1 MRAVERKLSKAQ
13 IATIWLLIISL
24 VLAAACLTTVLVIKK
39 ISENNKGN
47 GQTVERPELKPGES
61 TYLNQMIAYPW
72 IEEGQILFVEL
83 KNKTGNFGLSRYPD
97 DQGSFLFHYYVDGKE
112 GAIPYTPPIV
122 GAEGEF
128 DYEDLYAVETG
139 DGYGMI
145 YYLTYLCSA
154 IGAPYFTERIELPS
168 ADTKEGAA
176 RREAL
181 LREYGLTRSESSTV
195 SFIYG
200 ERDKK
205 TGQIIEGTDEA
216 HVIIIGDKA
225 LSGVGYYFMVDG
237 RDYVYYTK
245 SEYFKY
251 ALAGFNEFIKGMLV
265 AEGLEGESVYGPY
278 LTTDF
283 KKWTGTVFKE
293 ESDRVFTSD
302 DAGYKNYE
310 NPNVVVNGSYYA
322 SVDKGLDFVPESG
335 DFSGYDTEESTS
347 LSFDLEALK
356 AHPDY
361 ERIKA
366 ALKGKNVG
374 SYDGNEILIT
384 LITELFQTEE
394 KKISFIDSENV
405 EYTYSVTKIESVLTD
420 TDEIT
425 SGITDSSHKLFK
437 VTYRYTVGGQT
448 VNYDCHGIIN
458 VGDLTSL
465 DADKFVGLEIGKEL
479 GADAV
484 TLTVEYTKDNSLK
497 STEKYVL
504 TGVTS
509 IFDEYGAVVNT
520 VTEDTYVTITYKRT
534 AGADAAKTG
543 SAIIRLADISDTD
556 KLAPLKTFL
565 LGKGK
570 GSYNEVIYNETFSYE
585 FMREF
590 VTYEISK
597 IEYFVANEI
606 IVSFRFRN
614 ASERDP
620 FYGDTFFENTLT
632 NEYRLYGLNSGSC
645 ETAVKLLGGIGKD
658 SNSAVGL
665 SGTTVAIGL
674 TLENMEKY
682 GLFAHRIYFEMP
694 RGIYDASED
703 LEGDNSND
711 MSDFGWISTLGFT
724 LYISDPVYDEDGSR
738 IRYIGSDMYDL
749 VAKVPSADFDFLE
762 YDFVDFWARKN
773 LVMMDI
779 TKLRGLKLEFGMQ
792 DLSGTYNFDVV
803 FKEAYGGYVG
813 DDYVIREEAFQG
825 SSPIEHEIVRVKA
838 AEGSFET
845 EFTKMFGN
853 EWGDISTLYD
863 HTIGGGKTA
872 YYPGTNDTLGAAYF
886 NSVYETLQ
894 LTRYFDYLTEDE
906 QTVGL
911 TGPRILRMHLRVDGK
926 EYYYTYDFYRLDDRR
941 IMVRFYR
948 SDADGNKIEHLGEVS
963 DYYVTT
969 FAFKK
974 LVNHY
979 IYLLN
984 GKEVDESVSYT

>member
-168 ADTKEGAA
+168 ADTEEGAA

-335 DFSGYDTEESTS
+335 DFSGYDTEENTS

-394 KKISFIDSENV
+394 KKLSFGESESV

-448 VNYDCHGIIN
+448 VKYDCHGIIDAA
-458 VGDLTSL
+458 DLTPA
-465 DADKFVGLEIGKEL
+465 DADKFVGLEIGKDL
-479 GADAV
+479 GAQAF
-484 TLTVEYTKDNSLK
+484 TFTVDYTNDNSLK

-534 AGADAAKTG
+534 AGTDAAKTG

-658 SNSAVGL
+658 SNSAIGL

-779 TKLRGLKLEFGMQ
+779 TKLQGMKLEFNMQ

-906 QTVGL
+906 QTAGL

-984 GKEVDESVSYT
+984 GKVVDEGVSYT

>member
-168 ADTKEGAA
+168 ADTEEGAA
-176 RREAL
+176 RRDAL

-394 KKISFIDSENV
+394 KKLSFGESESV
-405 EYTYSVTKIESVLTD
+405 EYTYNVTKIESVLTEI
-420 TDEIT
+420 DEIT

-465 DADKFVGLEIGKEL
+465 DADKFVGLEIGKDL
-479 GADAV
+479 GAHAF
-484 TLTVEYTKDNSLK
+484 TFTVDYTNDNSLK

-590 VTYEISK
+590 VTYEISR

-762 YDFVDFWARKN
+762 YGFVDFWARKN

-779 TKLRGLKLEFGMQ
+779 TKLRGLKLEFNMQ

-813 DDYVIREEAFQG
+813 NDYVIREEAFQG

-906 QTVGL
+906 QAVGL

-984 GKEVDESVSYT
+984 GKEVDEGVSYT

>member
-47 GQTVERPELKPGES
+47 GQTVEKPELKPGES

-168 ADTKEGAA
+168 TDTEEGAA

-181 LREYGLTRSESSTV
+181 LREYGLTKSESSTV

-347 LSFDLEALK
+347 LTFDLEALK

-366 ALKGKNVG
+366 ALKGKNIG

-394 KKISFIDSENV
+394 KKLSFGESESV
-405 EYTYSVTKIESVLTD
+405 EYTYNVTKIESVLTD

-448 VNYDCHGIIN
+448 VKYDCHGIIDAA
-458 VGDLTSL
+458 DLTPA
-465 DADKFVGLEIGKEL
+465 DADKFVGLEIGKDL
-479 GADAV
+479 GAHAF
-484 TLTVEYTKDNSLK
+484 TFTVDYTNDNSLK

-534 AGADAAKTG
+534 AGTDAAKTG

-590 VTYEISK
+590 VTYEISR

-703 LEGDNSND
+703 LEGDNSDD

-749 VAKVPSADFDFLE
+749 VAKVPSADLDFLE
-762 YDFVDFWARKN
+762 YGFIDFWARKN

-779 TKLRGLKLEFGMQ
+779 TKLQGLKLEFNMQ

-813 DDYVIREEAFQG
+813 NDYVIREEAFQG

-906 QTVGL
+906 QAAGL
-911 TGPRILRMHLRVDGK
+911 TAPRIFRMHLRVEGK

>member
-168 ADTKEGAA
+168 ADTEEGAA
-176 RREAL
+176 RRDAL
-181 LREYGLTRSESSTV
+181 LREYGLTKSESSTV

-322 SVDKGLDFVPESG
+322 SVDKGLEFVPESG

-356 AHPDY
+356 AHPNY
-361 ERIKA
+361 ERIKT

-425 SGITDSSHKLFK
+425 SGVTDSSHKLFK

-465 DADKFVGLEIGKEL
+465 DADKFVGLEIGKDL
-479 GADAV
+479 GAQAF
-484 TLTVEYTKDNSLK
+484 TFTVDYTNDNSLK

-534 AGADAAKTG
+534 AGTDAAKTG

-590 VTYEISK
+590 VTYEIST

-658 SNSAVGL
+658 SNSAIGL

-762 YDFVDFWARKN
+762 YDFINFWARKN

-779 TKLRGLKLEFGMQ
+779 TKLRGLKLEFNMQ
-792 DLSGTYNFDVV
+792 DLFGTYNFDVV

-984 GKEVDESVSYT
+984 GKVVDESVSYT